1 MKGRPSTNEQED
13 NMAGPECAAH
23 KPQIDA
29 DGFLTDPETWDE
41 NIARMLAEREGVPA
55 LTEEM
60 LEILRFL
67 RAYYKKYQ
75 AFPILNYVCRNIHQP
90 RECVSEE
97 FINPEK
103 AWKIAGLPRLS
114 GVHFVSV
121 DGKHYLLEECC

>member
-1 MKGRPSTNEQED
+1 
-13 NMAGPECAAH
+13 MAGPECAAH
-23 KPQIDA
+23 KSQIDA

-75 AFPILNYVCRNIHQP
+75 AFPILNYVCKNIHQP

-103 AWKIAGLPRLS
+103 AWKIAGLPKLS